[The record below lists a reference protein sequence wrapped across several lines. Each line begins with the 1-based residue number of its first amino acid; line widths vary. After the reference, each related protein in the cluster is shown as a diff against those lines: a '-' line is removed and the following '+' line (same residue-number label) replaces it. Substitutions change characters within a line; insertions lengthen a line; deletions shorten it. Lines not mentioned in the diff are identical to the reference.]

1 MREVCSN
8 LSSLCLS
15 SYITDK
21 IKALGASSASQKSK
35 SFSQL
40 RLTILEGVFRH
51 FVFDSAVV
59 DLTLI
64 DIVQLDGL
72 GGLFG
77 PSLGRFTVDRL
88 LLYGE

>member
-15 SYITDK
+15 SYITDR

-40 RLTILEGVFRH
+40 RLTVLESILCHLVPDR
-51 FVFDSAVV
+51 AVV
-59 DLTLI
+59 YLALI
-64 DIVQLDGL
+64 DVLQLDGL
-72 GGLFG
+72 GGLLG
-77 PSLGRFTVDRL
+77 PSLGRFTVDGL
-88 LLYGE
+88 LLDGE